1 MNAVLFEPLNF
12 NLFQVLVLMLVT
24 AVIGWVAGAA
34 WAGDRREETDLHYQ
48 GRDIQD
54 EARRGLIERRRQP
67 RPTAREAAERRQPL
81 VRQPNVSSRPMAR
94 EPNREWLR

>member
-1 MNAVLFEPLNF
+1 VLNVLFDPLNF
-12 NLFQVLVLMLVT
+12 NLFQVLVLLLVA
-24 AVIGWVAGAA
+24 AVIGWVTGAA
-34 WAGDRREETDLHYQ
+34 WAGDRREETDLHFQ

-67 RPTAREAAERRQPL
+67 RPPH
-81 VRQPNVSSRPMAR
+81 VRQQNVASRSIAR

>member
-12 NLFQVLVLMLVT
+12 NLFQVLVLLLV
-24 AVIGWVAGAA
+24 AAAIGWVIGAA

-67 RPTAREAAERRQPL
+67 RPPHARQTNVARR
-81 VRQPNVSSRPMAR
+81 SMAR

>member
-1 MNAVLFEPLNF
+1 MLTVLFDPLNF
-12 NLFQVLVLMLVT
+12 NLFQVLVLLLV
-24 AVIGWVAGAA
+24 AAAIGWVTGAA
-34 WAGDRREETDLHYQ
+34 WAGDRREETDLHFQ

-67 RPTAREAAERRQPL
+67 RPPHARQTNVARR
-81 VRQPNVSSRPMAR
+81 SMAQ